1 MSKTWPVYIH
11 INMGIMYKIF
21 GQESVFEYFA
31 SKFLVLGSG
40 LELGFEVELGCLLLQ
55 LGEFV
60 FVL

>member
-1 MSKTWPVYIH
+1 
-11 INMGIMYKIF
+11 MGIMYKIF
-21 GQESVFEYFA
+21 GQESVFEYIA